1 MRYHPNNLAI
11 SKSLGL
17 LTTATKTREVGW
29 SNSLPL
35 SNTCI
40 SIEFFYHCVNLWNL
54 PLNIAPVVRV
64 IPLGLNLSICFA
76 LLLNPGK
83 ILQIVNSFAVC
94 IGQLKHMLG

>member
-29 SNSLPL
+29 INILPL

-40 SIEFFYHCVNLWNL
+40 GIEFLYHRVNLWNL
-54 PLNIAPVVRV
+54 LLNIAPVVRV
-64 IPLGLNLSICFA
+64 IPLGLNLCICFT
-76 LLLNPGK
+76 LLLYPCK
-83 ILQIVNSFAVC
+83 ILQVVNSFTVC
-94 IGQLKHMLG
+94 IRQLKHM